1 MSDKRVMY
9 GTQGDIGLRF
19 EKRFTSKKDSLRDA
33 LRISLGAY
41 MSSSANLTARDEIF
55 VQDYHTY
62 YSYYYNGTNYYT
74 AKADTIANDTI
85 SKSKVSIPKG
95 FGIGASVEI
104 AEKFTINAD
113 YHTQQWGKFQLP
125 DDASKTKYR
134 DSKYMG
140 FGMQFVENLYS
151 SKYYRRIIYRVGAY
165 KQNTY
170 LELKGQG
177 IDDKGVT
184 FGIGMPVGMLML
196 NVSCQLGSRGTTEHN
211 LYKEKYFLV
220 HFNATLHDYWFIK
233 RKFQ

>member
-1 MSDKRVMY
+1 
-9 GTQGDIGLRF
+9 
-19 EKRFTSKKDSLRDA
+19 
-33 LRISLGAY
+33 
-41 MSSSANLTARDEIF
+41 
-55 VQDYHTY
+55 
-62 YSYYYNGTNYYT
+62 
-74 AKADTIANDTI
+74 
-85 SKSKVSIPKG
+85 
-95 FGIGASVEI
+95 
-104 AEKFTINAD
+104 
-113 YHTQQWGKFQLP
+113 P

-170 LELKGQG
+170 LELNGQG
-177 IDDKGVT
+177 IDDKGIT